1 MTTPEDTELSSMMTE
16 IQKYWVAASGEP
28 ELDEI
33 LRQLQHGT
41 FVSDGEEPMLTNSR
55 WIALQA
61 ITLHTQKAVI
71 AELKK
76 VERLTR
82 PMLPNS
88 GDPII
93 NIRMWASTRIEQ
105 LTNPTERSE

>member
-1 MTTPEDTELSSMMTE
+1 MTTPEDTELRRKISKMIEGISAG
-16 IQKYWVAASGEP
+16 YHGE
-28 ELDEI
+28 
-33 LRQLQHGT
+33 
-41 FVSDGEEPMLTNSR
+41 DGIDYIMSL
-55 WIALQA
+55 

-105 LTNPTERSE
+105 LTNPTETGENRL

>member
-61 ITLHTQKAVI
+61 ITLHTKNRALTI
-71 AELKK
+71 LNELNQELFFSTAQPEGQFIK
-76 VERLTR
+76 
-82 PMLPNS
+82 
-88 GDPII
+88 
-93 NIRMWASTRIEQ
+93 NILIGRIDK

>member
-1 MTTPEDTELSSMMTE
+1 MTAPDDTDERYSITIKGE
-16 IQKYWVAASGEP
+16 IY
-28 ELDEI
+28 L
-33 LRQLQHGT
+33 L
-41 FVSDGEEPMLTNSR
+41 VSQYTSNPPTSLGDDIEHL
-55 WIALQA
+55 

-88 GDPII
+88 GDTII

-105 LTNPTERSE
+105 LTNPTERSK

>member
-1 MTTPEDTELSSMMTE
+1 MTTPEDTELRRKISKMIEGISAG
-16 IQKYWVAASGEP
+16 YHGE
-28 ELDEI
+28 
-33 LRQLQHGT
+33 
-41 FVSDGEEPMLTNSR
+41 DGIDYIMSL
-55 WIALQA
+55 

>member
-1 MTTPEDTELSSMMTE
+1 MTTSEDTELRKQ
-16 IQKYWVAASGEP
+16 IA
-28 ELDEI
+28 ELFN
-33 LRQLQHGT
+33 RTSNSKSQGR
-41 FVSDGEEPMLTNSR
+41 SDNISEAMNL
-55 WIALQA
+55 

-105 LTNPTERSE
+105 LTNPPERSE